1 MPDLIL
7 SGSNYARLMEGLVVT
22 LQVLAGSVILGTLL
36 SLFFGIG
43 RLSTR
48 AWVRRGSSVYVEFA
62 RGASAIILLFWM
74 FYALPIL
81 FGIQGWSPMVA
92 GILALGLNMGAYGAE
107 IVRGAVLSVPKGQT
121 EASIALNLTSTQR
134 LRHVVL
140 PQAVPVILP
149 PYGNLVIEVMK
160 GTALVSLITL
170 SDLAFEVQKL
180 RVNSVVLSES
190 ATTPVLYLN
199 VLIIYFIL
207 AFFIDRLFK
216 VAERKSAARFGI
228 APARAKKAGR
238 PTAGAEITG

>member
-7 SGSNYARLMEGLVVT
+7 SPSNYARLMEGLVVT
-22 LQVLAGSVILGTLL
+22 VQVLIGSVILGTLL

-43 RLSTR
+43 RLSER
-48 AWVRRGSSVYVEFA
+48 AWVRRASSVYVEFA

-74 FYALPIL
+74 FFALPIL
-81 FGIQGWSPMVA
+81 FGIRGWSPMTA
-92 GILALGLNMGAYGAE
+92 GILALGVNMGAYGAE
-107 IVRGAVLSVPKGQT
+107 IVRGAVKSVSKGQT
-121 EASIALNLTSTQR
+121 EAAIALNLSNAQR

-149 PYGNLVIEVMK
+149 PFGNLVIEVMK

-180 RVNSVVLSES
+180 RVNSVVIADS

-199 VLIIYFIL
+199 VLAIYFVL
-207 AFFIDRLFK
+207 AFLIDRAFK
-216 VAERKSAARFGI
+216 VAERRVAAKFGVK
-228 APARAKKAGR
+228 PPRRKKAGR
-238 PTAGAEITG
+238 RTAGVGVSG